1 MTSSVQ
7 PYIQPSW
14 TIKLIINLFSVLYSF
29 WFLKPWFRPSIANIS
44 FNFNHSQLIISQKK
58 SLALLLI
65 NHKLFSYNQITNI
78 FQTKLNN
85 RNYYFSSHWGKNILM
100 SKIKKLI
107 VILFVLTLLS
117 HRENKKIYI
126 IHRNSNAHTNIYI
139 YIYILSSI
147 NFKPINSI

>member
-85 RNYYFSSHWGKNILM
+85 RNYYFFI
-100 SKIKKLI
+100 
-107 VILFVLTLLS
+107 TL
-117 HRENKKIYI
+117 REEHSYDQNKKVDCYFSCPSITLPSSKQKKKFKSQKSKCT
-126 IHRNSNAHTNIYI
+126 HK
-139 YIYILSSI
+139 IYILSSI